1 MWIQT
6 PYYIPD
12 DAFQGALEAA
22 VNSGVDVRIMTPH
35 IPDKKIVFEVT
46 RSNYERL
53 IEGGVKIYEY
63 TPGFVHGKVMLSDE
77 QSAVVGT
84 VNMDYRSYYL
94 HYECGVWMYQTPC
107 LRDIRKDLE
116 ECFARSQQVT
126 LEECR
131 SVSVPRRFLRA
142 FLNIIS
148 PIM

>member
-1 MWIQT
+1 M
-6 PYYIPD
+6 
-12 DAFQGALEAA
+12 
-22 VNSGVDVRIMTPH
+22 RILVPH

-116 ECFARSQQVT
+116 ECFARSHQVT

>member
-1 MWIQT
+1 
-6 PYYIPD
+6 
-12 DAFQGALEAA
+12 
-22 VNSGVDVRIMTPH
+22 
-35 IPDKKIVFEVT
+35 
-46 RSNYERL
+46 
-53 IEGGVKIYEY
+53 
-63 TPGFVHGKVMLSDE
+63 MLSDE